1 MINVHK
7 AVNADSRSADSNFN
21 KESLLKDTKQHIIDV
36 TRGMDFI
43 AEQLMARGDKHDHTK
58 IKNIDNFYNA
68 LSSGK
73 VKDTF
78 WYQIHITEERH
89 HLKSNVPDDVNLI
102 DVIEHL
108 VDCTMAGMT
117 RSGTVYDVDL
127 PADLLLKAV
136 ANTVELLKNNIT
148 VVDSNESLD

>member
-7 AVNADSRSADSNFN
+7 AVNADSRTANSEFN
-21 KESLLKDTKQHIIDV
+21 KETLLNDTKSHIRDV

-58 IKNIDNFYNA
+58 VKNIDQFCEA
-68 LSSGK
+68 LKSGK
-73 VKDTF
+73 IKDSF
-78 WYQIHITEERH
+78 WYQMHITEERH
-89 HLKSNVPDDVNLI
+89 HLKSNVPDDINLI

-127 PADLLLKAV
+127 SAELLLNAV
-136 ANTVELLKNNIT
+136 ANTVELLKSNIN
-148 VVDSNESLD
+148 VVESNKSLD